1 MRRKRSLFHLIGR
14 HLHYQFSVSLPNCF
28 SLTLKS
34 ILQKKK
40 TEEPEKQQSWFKRNK
55 NRKPIKYDIESLFGK
70 DNLKKDA
77 FKWYYPLREKEVT
90 SATTV
95 TSPSSSIRSTTEET
109 TTPPDLSSLPGNF
122 QQLISSSEL
131 IIPADNTQSYISYFL
146 NSIIV

>member
-1 MRRKRSLFHLIGR
+1 M
-14 HLHYQFSVSLPNCF
+14 
-28 SLTLKS
+28 KS

-77 FKWYYPLREKEVT
+77 FKWYYPQREKEVT

-95 TSPSSSIRSTTEET
+95 TSPSPSIRSTTEET